1 MTEIYGFL
9 QPVWI
14 YRYWYVTM
22 YILFVLLS
30 PYLNDLIEYIVIGMA
45 VFWSGV
51 IAETIRQK
59 MQRLFCRL
67 SDKYNRACR
76 R

>member
-1 MTEIYGFL
+1 MSG
-9 QPVWI
+9 
-14 YRYWYVTM
+14 M
-22 YILFVLLS
+22 
-30 PYLNDLIEYIVIGMA
+30 NDAKVIHRQSIVIGMA

-59 MQRLFCRL
+59 MQRLFCKL
-67 SDKYNRACR
+67 NDKYNRACR